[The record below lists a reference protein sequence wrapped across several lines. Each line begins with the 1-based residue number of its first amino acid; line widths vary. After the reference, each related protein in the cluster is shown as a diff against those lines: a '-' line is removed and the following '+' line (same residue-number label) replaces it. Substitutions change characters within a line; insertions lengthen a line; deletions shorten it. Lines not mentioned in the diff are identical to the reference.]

1 MPIFEKMWRLIRL
14 IRSVEKKTS
23 YQFLEFIK
31 IIVRIFGWISW
42 FPLEMGEIYIW
53 IMLEMGELGI
63 YITQSEVPIFSLL
76 WQVLTM
82 MM

>member
-1 MPIFEKMWRLIRL
+1 
-14 IRSVEKKTS
+14 
-23 YQFLEFIK
+23 
-31 IIVRIFGWISW
+31 
-42 FPLEMGEIYIW
+42 MGEIYIW